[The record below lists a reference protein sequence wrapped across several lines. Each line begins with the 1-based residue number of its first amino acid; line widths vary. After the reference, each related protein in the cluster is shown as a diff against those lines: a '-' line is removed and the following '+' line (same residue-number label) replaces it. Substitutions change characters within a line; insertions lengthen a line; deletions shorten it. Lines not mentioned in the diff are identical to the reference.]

1 MIYIIKKMKKTTNE
15 HYKKLHS
22 SEAKEYFYN
31 LTKDDL
37 ATGDIYMTGADSEEE
52 LQEILSFFHE
62 DFFLIEDTGL
72 FSVYKVNA
80 NINKYNRIRQRGA
93 SITALKNFKEK
104 IEKKFPRA
112 GVYFDFKT
120 DNFEIFVV
128 IDNQVHRFVCSYDLE
143 ILESFAD
150 NRTDYIN
157 LSLAAKV
164 RKEINGLFRRQRYY
178 YKRRRKRSK

>member
-1 MIYIIKKMKKTTNE
+1 MIYIIKKMKKTTKE
-15 HYKKLHS
+15 QYKKLRP

-37 ATGDIYMTGADSEEE
+37 ATGDIYMTGADTEEE

-62 DFFLIEDTGL
+62 DFFLIEDTGM

-80 NINKYNRIRQRGA
+80 NINKYNRIRRRGA

-120 DNFEIFVV
+120 DNFELFVV

-143 ILESFAD
+143 IIESFAD
-150 NRTDYIN
+150 NKTDYIN

-178 YKRRRKRSK
+178 YRRRSKRSK